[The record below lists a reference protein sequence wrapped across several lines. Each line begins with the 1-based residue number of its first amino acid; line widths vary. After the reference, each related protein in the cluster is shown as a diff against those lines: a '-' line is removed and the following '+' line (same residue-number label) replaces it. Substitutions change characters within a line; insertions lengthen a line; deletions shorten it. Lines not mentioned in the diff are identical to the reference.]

1 MTTTDYFNA
10 TPAAREQMIAD
21 ARRTRTHRGPANPAA
36 ELETVMKRAKASYA
50 ARIHK
55 LPAPKWGKRSA

>member
-1 MTTTDYFNA
+1 MNLSEYITTTA
-10 TPAAREQMIAD
+10 PEKAQITQERGW
-21 ARRTRTHRGPANPAA
+21 RLHRGPANPAA